1 MPAWPRAPQR
11 AIELLHCGSLVHDD
25 LPCFDNAAIRR
36 GLPSVHQQFGEPLA
50 VLAGDGLI
58 VLAVQTLV
66 RSAVHSPHLGE
77 LVLLL
82 TEAAG
87 MPGGLIAGQAWESE
101 PKVPL
106 VAYQKAKTASLFT
119 LATMSGAL
127 AAGMPAEPWRLLGDR
142 LGEAYQ
148 IADDLRDIAM
158 TADELG
164 KPAGQDAAL
173 GRPSAAAQHGMVGAI
188 DKVEGLVR
196 GAIAAVPPCRDPGLL
211 KTLILA
217 EMGRAAAEGAGTA
230 RRRMRMV
237 ASRLPLSLTA
247 WARDRIARL
256 QATDGFRRAAGAF
269 PLTPAPWRGD
279 RRGRSSTS
287 APASSTHRFCWRP
300 SGCGWRSG

>member
-1 MPAWPRAPQR
+1 MKSLPQIEGALQAALATVNAGCPPGLAAALRHAVFPGGMRVRPRLCLAVAEACGGGDSR
-11 AIELLHCGSLVHDD
+11 VAEGAAAAIELLHCGSLVHDD

-58 VLAVQTLV
+58 VLAVETLV
-66 RSAVHSPHLGE
+66 RAAVHSPHLGS
-77 LVLLL
+77 LLLLL

-127 AAGMPAEPWRLLGDR
+127 AADSPAEPWRLLGDR

-148 IADDLRDIAM
+148 IADDLRDVAM
-158 TADELG
+158 TSEELG

-196 GAIAAVPPCRDPGLL
+196 GAIAAVPPCREPGLL

-217 EMGRAAAEGAGTA
+217 ELGRLLPKELVMLAAA
-230 RRRMRMV
+230 
-237 ASRLPLSLTA
+237 
-247 WARDRIARL
+247 
-256 QATDGFRRAAGAF
+256 
-269 PLTPAPWRGD
+269 
-279 RRGRSSTS
+279 
-287 APASSTHRFCWRP
+287 
-300 SGCGWRSG
+300 

>member
-1 MPAWPRAPQR
+1 MKSLPQIEGALQAALETVNGGCPPGLSAALRHAVFPGGMRVRPRLCLAVAQACGGGDTR
-11 AIELLHCGSLVHDD
+11 VAEGAAAAIEFLHCGSLVHDD

-58 VLAVQTLV
+58 ILAVETLV
-66 RSAVHSPHLGE
+66 RAAAHSPHLGQ
-77 LVLLL
+77 LMLLL

-87 MPGGLIAGQAWESE
+87 MPAGLIAGQAWESE
-101 PKVPL
+101 PRVPL

-127 AAGMPAEPWRLLGDR
+127 AAGSPAEPWRLLGDR

-148 IADDLRDIAM
+148 IADDLRDITMSAE
-158 TADELG
+158 ELG
-164 KPAGQDAAL
+164 KPAGQDAML

-196 GAIAAVPPCRDPGLL
+196 GAIAAVPPCREPGLL

-217 EMGRAAAEGAGTA
+217 ELSRLLPKELVLLAAA
-230 RRRMRMV
+230 
-237 ASRLPLSLTA
+237 
-247 WARDRIARL
+247 
-256 QATDGFRRAAGAF
+256 
-269 PLTPAPWRGD
+269 
-279 RRGRSSTS
+279 
-287 APASSTHRFCWRP
+287 
-300 SGCGWRSG
+300 

>member
-1 MPAWPRAPQR
+1 MQSLPQIEGALQAALATVNAGCPPGLSAALRHAVFPGGMRVRPRLCLAVALACGGGDDR
-11 AIELLHCGSLVHDD
+11 VAEGVAAAIELLHCGSLVHDD
-25 LPCFDNAAIRR
+25 LPCFDNAPIRR

-58 VLAVQTLV
+58 VLAVETVV
-66 RSAVHSPHLGE
+66 RAAARSPHLGQ
-77 LVLLL
+77 LILLL

-106 VAYQKAKTASLFT
+106 VAYQRAKTASLFT

-127 AAGMPAEPWRLLGDR
+127 AANMPAEPWRLLGER

-148 IADDLRDIAM
+148 IADDLRDITM
-158 TADELG
+158 TAEELG

-196 GAIAAVPPCRDPGLL
+196 GAIAAVPPCREPALL

-217 EMGRAAAEGAGTA
+217 ELSRLLPKELVLLAAA
-230 RRRMRMV
+230 
-237 ASRLPLSLTA
+237 
-247 WARDRIARL
+247 
-256 QATDGFRRAAGAF
+256 
-269 PLTPAPWRGD
+269 
-279 RRGRSSTS
+279 
-287 APASSTHRFCWRP
+287 
-300 SGCGWRSG
+300 

>member
-1 MPAWPRAPQR
+1 MKSLPQIEGALQAALATVNAGCPPGLAAALRHAVFPGGMRVRPRLCLAVAEACGGADR
-11 AIELLHCGSLVHDD
+11 RVAEGAAAAIEFLHCGSLVHDD
-25 LPCFDNAAIRR
+25 LPCFDNAPIRR
-36 GLPSVHQQFGEPLA
+36 GLPSVHQQFGQPLA

-58 VLAVQTLV
+58 VLAVETLV
-66 RSAVHSPHLGE
+66 RAACHSPYLGQ

-101 PKVPL
+101 PQVPL
-106 VAYQKAKTASLFT
+106 TAYQKAKTASLFT

-127 AAGMPAEPWRLLGDR
+127 AADRPAEPWRLLGDR

-148 IADDLRDIAM
+148 IADDLRDMAM
-158 TADELG
+158 TSEELG

-196 GAIAAVPPCRDPGLL
+196 GAIAAVPPCREPGLL

-217 EMGRAAAEGAGTA
+217 ELSRLLPKELVVLAAA
-230 RRRMRMV
+230 
-237 ASRLPLSLTA
+237 
-247 WARDRIARL
+247 
-256 QATDGFRRAAGAF
+256 
-269 PLTPAPWRGD
+269 
-279 RRGRSSTS
+279 
-287 APASSTHRFCWRP
+287 
-300 SGCGWRSG
+300 

>member
-1 MPAWPRAPQR
+1 MKSLPQIEGALQAGLATVNAGCPPGLAAALRHAVFPGGMRVRPRLCLAVAEACGGGDSR
-11 AIELLHCGSLVHDD
+11 VAEGAAAAIELLHCGSLVHDD

-58 VLAVQTLV
+58 VLAVETLV
-66 RSAVHSPHLGE
+66 RAASHSPHLGQ

-101 PKVPL
+101 PRVPL

-127 AAGMPAEPWRLLGDR
+127 AADSPAEPWRLLGDR

-158 TADELG
+158 TSEELG

-196 GAIAAVPPCRDPGLL
+196 GAIAAIPPCRDPGLL
-211 KTLILA
+211 KTLIMA
-217 EMGRAAAEGAGTA
+217 ELTRLLPKELVMLAAA
-230 RRRMRMV
+230 
-237 ASRLPLSLTA
+237 
-247 WARDRIARL
+247 
-256 QATDGFRRAAGAF
+256 
-269 PLTPAPWRGD
+269 
-279 RRGRSSTS
+279 
-287 APASSTHRFCWRP
+287 
-300 SGCGWRSG
+300 

>member
-1 MPAWPRAPQR
+1 MKSLPQIEGALQDALATVNAGCPPGLAAALRHAVFPGGMRVRPRLCLAVAQACGGGDASVAEGAAA

-66 RSAVHSPHLGE
+66 RAAVHSPHLGE

-217 EMGRAAAEGAGTA
+217 EMGRLLPKELVLLAAA
-230 RRRMRMV
+230 
-237 ASRLPLSLTA
+237 
-247 WARDRIARL
+247 
-256 QATDGFRRAAGAF
+256 
-269 PLTPAPWRGD
+269 
-279 RRGRSSTS
+279 
-287 APASSTHRFCWRP
+287 
-300 SGCGWRSG
+300 

>member
-1 MPAWPRAPQR
+1 MKSLPQIEGALQAALATVSPGCPPGLTAALRHAVFPGGMRVRPRLCLAVAQACGGGDMAVAEGAAA

-25 LPCFDNAAIRR
+25 LPCFDDAAVRR
-36 GLPSVHQQFGEPLA
+36 GLPSVHQQFGEALA

-58 VLAVQTLV
+58 VLAVETLA
-66 RSAVHSPHLGE
+66 RAAAPSPHLAK
-77 LVLLL
+77 LILLL
-82 TEAAG
+82 TAAAG

-127 AAGMPAEPWRLLGDR
+127 AANAPAEPWRLLGDR

-148 IADDLRDIAM
+148 IADDLRDVSM
-158 TADELG
+158 TSEELG
-164 KPAGQDAAL
+164 KPAGRDAAL

-196 GAIAAVPPCRDPGLL
+196 GAIAAVPPCREPELL

-217 EMGRAAAEGAGTA
+217 ELGRLLPKELVLLAAA
-230 RRRMRMV
+230 
-237 ASRLPLSLTA
+237 
-247 WARDRIARL
+247 
-256 QATDGFRRAAGAF
+256 
-269 PLTPAPWRGD
+269 
-279 RRGRSSTS
+279 
-287 APASSTHRFCWRP
+287 
-300 SGCGWRSG
+300 